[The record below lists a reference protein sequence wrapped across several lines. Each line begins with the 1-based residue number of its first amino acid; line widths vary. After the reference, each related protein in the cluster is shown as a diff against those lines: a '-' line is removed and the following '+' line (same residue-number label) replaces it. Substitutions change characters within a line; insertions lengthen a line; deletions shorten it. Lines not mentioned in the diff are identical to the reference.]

1 MKRIFIILA
10 SLFFNQ
16 MMMAQQEDPLLQ
28 HYRAM
33 AVDYQQRIKM
43 AEHQLSGA
51 ESQLKAAKS
60 DRLPSLDFNSRYRYS
75 GIALQQAPSAEN
87 PSEPGAQLNN
97 LYSLNLDLYQPIV
110 TGGYLKNTKL
120 AAESE
125 VEMMKSLVNM
135 SKQDVVLNADNYYWE
150 AVTRKE
156 IYRLQVKYKEI
167 IGEFLKVISDRVEE
181 EVVGM
186 NELYQTRVRYNNAEY
201 REITAEKEY
210 EVSVM
215 NLNTLIGLP
224 PDTSTVVA
232 DSLIPVSWM
241 LAADTI
247 TNYALEQRPEINFLK
262 NEITK
267 SRYYENIV
275 RSKYLPQM
283 GVIAGGKWGSPS
295 PGLEPEPRFNYYLKA
310 QLTIPIFHWNQKNE
324 EVFAFRE
331 MTEVAKLRMEETK
344 DKVAREVETSYYELQ
359 KSQDLLDFSINSLD
373 NAAKNVSVM
382 LDRYNEG
389 LSSVLEVLDAQLDW
403 QKTYLNYILS
413 KYQLNMAYSQ
423 FLYSIGEF
431 SK

>member
-1 MKRIFIILA
+1 MKRITFILL
-10 SLFFNQ
+10 SLFFIQ
-16 MMMAQQEDPLLQ
+16 MMMAQEDTLVQ
-28 HYRAM
+28 HYRRM

-43 AEHQLSGA
+43 AERRLSGA
-51 ESQLKAAKS
+51 ESQVKAAKS
-60 DRLPSLDFNSRYRYS
+60 DRLPSLDFNSRYRYA
-75 GIALQQAPSAEN
+75 GVPLQQAPSAEN
-87 PSEPGAQLNN
+87 PDEPGAQLHH
-97 LYSLNLDLYQPIV
+97 LYSLNLDLYQPIA
-110 TGGYLKNTKL
+110 TGGYLKNTKK

-125 VEMMKSLVNM
+125 VEKMKSLVNM
-135 SKQDVVLNADNYYWE
+135 NKQDVVLNADDYYWE

-167 IGEFLKVISDRVEE
+167 IGEFLKVIKDRVDE

-210 EVSVM
+210 EVSM
-215 NLNTLIGLP
+215 MKLNTLIGLP
-224 PDTSTVVA
+224 PDTTTVVA
-232 DSLIPVSWM
+232 DSLIPVNWM
-241 LAADTI
+241 RAADTI
-247 TNYALEQRPEINFLK
+247 TKYALEQRPEISFLK

-267 SRYYENIV
+267 SQYYENIV
-275 RSKYLPQM
+275 RSKYLPQF
-283 GVIAGGKWGSPS
+283 GVVAGGKWGSPS
-295 PGLEPEPRFNYYLKA
+295 PGLEINPGFNYYVKA
-310 QLTIPIFHWNQKNE
+310 QLTVPIFHWNKKHE
-324 EVFAFRE
+324 EVFAYRE
-331 MTEVAKLRMEETK
+331 MTEVAKLQMEETK
-344 DKVAREVETSYYELQ
+344 DQVTREVETSYYQLQ
-359 KSQDLLDFSINSLD
+359 KSQDLLNFSISSLD

-423 FLYSIGEF
+423 YLYSIGEF